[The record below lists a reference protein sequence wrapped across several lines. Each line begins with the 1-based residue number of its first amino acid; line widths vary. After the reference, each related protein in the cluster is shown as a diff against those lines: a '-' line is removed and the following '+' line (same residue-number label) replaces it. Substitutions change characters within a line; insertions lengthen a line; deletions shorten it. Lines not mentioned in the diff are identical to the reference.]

1 MDLLDFLTQFSNKPK
16 VHGDIWFFIIS
27 RVNTKIHINEIL
39 RTYKISKPSLYRVFK
54 EYNAEIKHNSE
65 YIVFQMK
72 NSCVCSNTITKINNQ
87 NKKVSNKVK
96 ETKVEEPKEVDIYKE
111 IIEYLNMQ
119 SGKRFSY
126 KSQATKRF
134 INARLKEGYIFS
146 DFKKVIDIKCS
157 KWLNSSMEDYLRPQ
171 TLFSNKFEGYVN
183 ETLNGKKDIVDKA
196 NDTIS
201 KAKQFD
207 WQFDS

>member
-1 MDLLDFLTQFSNKPK
+1 MDLLEFITQFSNKPK
-16 VHGDIWFFIIS
+16 VHGDIWLYIIS
-27 RVNTKIHINEIL
+27 RVNNKIHISEIL
-39 RTYKISKPSLYRVFK
+39 RLYKVSKASLYRIFK
-54 EYNAEIKHNSE
+54 EYNTEIEYKSE
-65 YIVFQMK
+65 YIVFQIK
-72 NSCVCSNTITKINNQ
+72 NSCVCSNTITKINSQ
-87 NKKVSNKVK
+87 TKKVSNKVK
-96 ETKVEEPKEVDIYKE
+96 ETKVEEAKEVDIYRE

-119 SGKRFSY
+119 SGKRYSY
-126 KSQATKRF
+126 KTQTTKRF